1 MRRGADKVKADDS
14 CLAADRIRA
23 AVTKAVQRE
32 KNETELLGGED
43 QHLRTG
49 SQP

>member
-1 MRRGADKVKADDS
+1 MRRAADQVRADDS

-32 KNETELLGGED
+32 KNEIELRRTVSTE
-43 QHLRTG
+43 R
-49 SQP
+49 